1 MKLEIS
7 LHASNLQNVAGA
19 FKGTSDPYAVV
30 TQIATTPGTAPKILG
45 KTEVMKNSLSP
56 NWVKVFEVDY
66 ELGTPMQIAVQ
77 IYDEV
82 RKGDNKSM
90 GSSTFE
96 IGNVLGARGN
106 CKARKLK
113 KGGTIF
119 CHVAKA
125 QGSGHL
131 RLGLSATKL
140 KNTEGLM
147 RKSDPFFELSNRRDG
162 AGNLTWDNVY
172 RSNVVKDNLSPKWK
186 DAVVSLS
193 VLNQGDLEKP
203 ILIEVFD
210 HESDGDHV
218 LMGKV
223 ETTVKELTS
232 LVGSTLDLKV
242 KGKSTGTLNILKADV
257 AGVEQVTQKMGEVS
271 VAPVT
276 PVTPVTTFVPPPAA
290 PTFADY
296 IGGGCELN
304 VGVAIDFT
312 GSNGDPRKPGT
323 LHYLAKDGTL
333 NDYEKAIT
341 SILNILGPYDSNQQ
355 YPVWGFGAK
364 YGGVVRHCFQCGPD
378 AEVNGAQGVLNA
390 YHQTFSSGL
399 IMSGPTVFDE
409 VLRAAAAKAQASQNE
424 AAGQGKQSYTV
435 LLILTD
441 GAVSDPRTTAQ
452 VLKQIE
458 NAPLSVVIVGI
469 GNADFSTMQFLDDAS
484 IGDMDLVQFVQ
495 FNQHCNNSVSLTAET
510 LREVPD
516 QLVNFYQRNNIQPL
530 PAVVRAD
537 EDIIVEEEQE
547 IDLSLDF
554 GDDGEIV
561 VAAGGMD
568 HRDGW
573 A

>member
-7 LHASNLQNVAGA
+7 LHASKLENVAGA

-30 TQIATTPGTAPKILG
+30 TQIATTPGTAPVVLG

-66 ELGTPMQIAVQ
+66 ELGTPMKIAIQ

-113 KGGTIF
+113 KGGTLF

-125 QGSGHL
+125 KGSGHL

-140 KNTEGLM
+140 KNTEGFM
-147 RKSDPFFELSNRRDG
+147 RKSDPFFELNSRRDG

-172 RSNVVKDNLSPKWK
+172 RSEKVKDNLSPNWK
-186 DAVVSLS
+186 DATVSLS
-193 VLNQGDLEKP
+193 VLNQGEMEKP
-203 ILIEVFD
+203 ILIQVFD
-210 HESDGDHV
+210 HESDGDHK

-223 ETTVKELTS
+223 ETSVKELTT
-232 LVGSTLDLKV
+232 LVGSTLDLKL
-242 KGKSTGTLNILKADV
+242 KGSSTGTLNIQKVEL
-257 AGVEQVTQKMGEVS
+257 AGVEQLTKKMEEVS
-271 VAPVT
+271 INPVT
-276 PVTPVTTFVPPPAA
+276 PVATFVPPPSA

-296 IGGGCELN
+296 IGGGCEIN

-323 LHYLAKDGTL
+323 LHYLSKDGTL

-341 SILNILGPYDSNQQ
+341 SILHVLAPYDSNQQ
-355 YPVWGFGAK
+355 FPVWGFGAK
-364 YGGVVRHCFQCGPD
+364 YGGVVRHCFQCGPE
-378 AEVNGAQGVLNA
+378 AEVHGTEGIINA
-390 YHQTFSSGL
+390 YHQTFKSGL

-409 VLRAAAAKAQASQNE
+409 VLQKAAAKAQASQNE
-424 AAGQGKQSYTV
+424 AAAQGKQAYTV

-441 GAVSDPRTTAQ
+441 GAVSDPGATAR
-452 VLKQIE
+452 VLQQIGT
-458 NAPLSVVIVGI
+458 APLSVVIVGV
-469 GNADFSTMQFLDDAS
+469 GSADFTTMQFLDDAS
-484 IGDMDLVQFVQ
+484 PSHLDIAQFVP
-495 FNQHCNNSVSLTAET
+495 FNQYRDSSVSLSAQT
-510 LREVPD
+510 LNEIPD
-516 QLVNFYQRNNIQPL
+516 QLVNYFQRNSIQPL
-530 PAVVRAD
+530 PPVVRAD
-537 EDIIVEEEQE
+537 EDIVVEEEEAE

-561 VAAGGMD
+561 VAAGGTD
-568 HRDGW
+568 QGGAW
-573 A
+573 

>member
-1 MKLEIS
+1 MQLTFRI
-7 LHASNLQNVAGA
+7 
-19 FKGTSDPYAVV
+19 
-30 TQIATTPGTAPKILG
+30 
-45 KTEVMKNSLSP
+45 KNSLSP

-106 CKARKLK
+106 CKARRLK

-140 KNTEGLM
+140 KNTEGFM

-210 HESDGDHV
+210 HESDGDHK

-223 ETTVKELTS
+223 ETSVKELTS

-271 VAPVT
+271 VAPVA
-276 PVTPVTTFVPPPAA
+276 PVTPVTTFVPPPAT

-304 VGVAIDFT
+304 VGAYYDI
-312 GSNGDPRKPGT
+312 N
-323 LHYLAKDGTL
+323 
-333 NDYEKAIT
+333 YE
-341 SILNILGPYDSNQQ
+341 ILI
-355 YPVWGFGAK
+355 
-364 YGGVVRHCFQCGPD
+364 
-378 AEVNGAQGVLNA
+378 E
-390 YHQTFSSGL
+390 
-399 IMSGPTVFDE
+399 
-409 VLRAAAAKAQASQNE
+409 
-424 AAGQGKQSYTV
+424 SY
-435 LLILTD
+435 
-441 GAVSDPRTTAQ
+441 
-452 VLKQIE
+452 
-458 NAPLSVVIVGI
+458 
-469 GNADFSTMQFLDDAS
+469 
-484 IGDMDLVQFVQ
+484 
-495 FNQHCNNSVSLTAET
+495 
-510 LREVPD
+510 
-516 QLVNFYQRNNIQPL
+516 
-530 PAVVRAD
+530 
-537 EDIIVEEEQE
+537 
-547 IDLSLDF
+547 
-554 GDDGEIV
+554 
-561 VAAGGMD
+561 
-568 HRDGW
+568 
-573 A
+573 

>member
-7 LHASNLQNVAGA
+7 LHASKLQNVAGA

-30 TQIATTPGTAPKILG
+30 TQIATTAGAAPTVLG

-56 NWVKVFEVDY
+56 NWIKVFEVDY
-66 ELGTPMQIAVQ
+66 QLGTPQKICVQ

-96 IGNVLGARGN
+96 IGDVLGARGS

-125 QGSGHL
+125 KGSGHL

-140 KNTEGLM
+140 KNTEGFM
-147 RKSDPFFELSNRRDG
+147 RKSDPFFELCSRRDG
-162 AGNLTWDNVY
+162 AGNLTWDNVF
-172 RSNVVKDNLSPKWK
+172 RSEKVKNNLSPTWR
-186 DAVVSLS
+186 DATVALS
-193 VLNQGDLEKP
+193 VLNKGDLEKP
-203 ILIEVFD
+203 ILIQVFD
-210 HESDGDHV
+210 HESDGNHE

-223 ETTVKELTS
+223 ETSVKELTT
-232 LVGSTLDLKV
+232 LVGSTLNLQL
-242 KGKSTGTLNILKADV
+242 KGKNTGTLNVQKVEL
-257 AGVEQVTQKMGEVS
+257 AGIEQLTEKMEEVS
-271 VAPVT
+271 VT
-276 PVTPVTTFVPPPAA
+276 PVAPIATFVPPPTA

-296 IGGGCELN
+296 IGGGCEIN

-323 LHYLAKDGTL
+323 LHYLSKDGAL

-341 SILNILGPYDSNQQ
+341 SILNVLAPYDSNQK

-364 YGGVVRHCFQCGPD
+364 YGGVVRHCFQCGSD
-378 AEVNGAQGVLNA
+378 AEVDGTQGIINA
-390 YHQTFSSGL
+390 YHQTFKSGL

-409 VLRAAAAKAQASQNE
+409 VLQTAAAKAQASQNE
-424 AAGQGKQSYTV
+424 AAASGKQAYTV

-441 GAVSDPRTTAQ
+441 GSVSDPQSTAR
-452 VLKQIE
+452 VLQQIGT
-458 NAPLSVVIVGI
+458 APLSVVIVGV
-469 GNADFSTMQFLDDAS
+469 GTADFSQMQFLDDATPS
-484 IGDMDLVQFVQ
+484 DMDIAQFVP
-495 FNQHCNNSVSLTAET
+495 FNQYRDNSVSLSSAT
-510 LREVPD
+510 LNEVPD
-516 QLVNFYQRNNIQPL
+516 QLVRYFQRNNIQPL
-530 PAVVRAD
+530 PAVIRAD
-537 EDIIVEEEQE
+537 EDIVVEEEEEE

-561 VAAGGMD
+561 VAAGGTD
-568 HRDGW
+568 EVGGW
-573 A
+573 